1 MEGEE
6 VWVAETWRAHGE
18 GRNVHGIYSSRE
30 AAWDGLKGYVDT
42 LYVGEDGFL
51 HGRPRDEEPRRD
63 WRRWT
68 PSPTWALASPMKV
81 QGRKQ
86 APAPQGT

>member
-6 VWVAETWRAHGE
+6 VWVAETRGAHGD
-18 GRNVHGIYSSRE
+18 GMCVHGVYSSRE

-42 LYVGEDGFL
+42 LYVGEDGHL
-51 HGRPRDEEPRRD
+51 HGKPRNEDD
-63 WRRWT
+63 WRRYRQ
-68 PSPTWALASPMKV
+68 WALASPMKV

-86 APAPQGT
+86 APTA